1 MIKKYLHYAVAAAF
15 AAASTAS
22 NVAVAVE
29 ETANDS
35 FAMPQHLDTV
45 DGQVTVTGVIG
56 VAETSTPVVPD
67 IDYYSFHGYANN
79 IVTIDIDFGFKGAA
93 FSATNPAG
101 ERNLDTIIGIWG
113 PPPATLETPRFFLP
127 SDDTGTGDADSI
139 PILNSNPPIY
149 RDARLDGIVLPATGT
164 YTVGVTSGGVFQT
177 VPRTFLDD
185 GSATAFISNSL
196 SNGRYTLII
205 SGVSAPVVQPP
216 APPPVVQPP
225 APPPVVQPPA
235 PPAVQAIAIDIRP
248 GVDRL
253 ARIDPKSRG
262 VIPVALLSSEGFD
275 ARNVDSGSVRFGPT
289 GKEATALR
297 CTKRGVD
304 VNHDRARD
312 MVCIFDNQ
320 ATRFDPSH
328 DKGKI
333 TGTIAGKQFQG
344 EGWLKVIP
352 VKRKHKDRDDR
363 GRHHGRD
370 HDGDDD

>member
-15 AAASTAS
+15 AAASGAS
-22 NVAVAVE
+22 SLALAVE

-35 FAMPQHLDTV
+35 FEQPQRLDIV

-56 VAETSTPVVPD
+56 VMETSTPVVSD
-67 IDYYSFHGYANN
+67 IDYYSFQGYAGNT
-79 IVTIDIDFGFKGAA
+79 VTIDIDFGFKGAA
-93 FSATNPAG
+93 FSETNPEG

-127 SDDTGTGDADSI
+127 SDDTGTGDAGSI

-149 RDARLDGIVLPATGT
+149 RDARLDGVVLPATGI

-177 VPRTFLDD
+177 VPRTFLDN

-205 SGVSAPVVQPP
+205 SGVAAPVVQPP
-216 APPPVVQPP
+216 APPSALP
-225 APPPVVQPPA
+225 
-235 PPAVQAIAIDIRP
+235 IGIDIRP
-248 GVDRL
+248 GVDRI
-253 ARIDPKSRG
+253 ARIDPKSKG

-275 ARNVDSGSVRFGPT
+275 ARKVDSGSVRFGPT

-297 CTKRGVD
+297 CTNRGVD
-304 VNHDRARD
+304 VNYDRARD
-312 MVCIFDNQ
+312 MVCIFDLQ
-320 ATRFDPSH
+320 AARFEPGH

-333 TGTIAGKQFQG
+333 TGTIDGKSFQG

-352 VKRKHKDRDDR
+352 VKRKHHKDKDRHHNRDRDDDR
-363 GRHHGRD
+363 
-370 HDGDDD
+370 DDD

>member
-1 MIKKYLHYAVAAAF
+1 MIKRYLHYAVAAAF
-15 AAASTAS
+15 AAASGAS
-22 NVAVAVE
+22 SLALAVE

-45 DGQVTVTGVIG
+45 GGQVTVTGAIG

-93 FSATNPAG
+93 FSATNPEG

-113 PPPATLETPRFFLP
+113 PPPTTAETPRFFLP
-127 SDDTGTGDADSI
+127 SDDAGSGDEGSI
-139 PILNSNPPIY
+139 PIPNSNPPIY
-149 RDARLDGIVLPATGT
+149 RDARLDAVVLPATGI

-205 SGVSAPVVQPP
+205 SGISA
-216 APPPVVQPP
+216 PVVQPP

-248 GVDRL
+248 GVDRI

-352 VKRKHKDRDDR
+352 VKRKHKDRDHDR

>member
-15 AAASTAS
+15 AAASGAS
-22 NVAVAVE
+22 SLALAVE

-35 FAMPQHLDTV
+35 FEQPQRLDIV
-45 DGQVTVTGVIG
+45 DGQVVVTGAIG
-56 VAETSTPVVPD
+56 NTFAPAGTPRVDVPD
-67 IDYYSFHGYANN
+67 IDYYSFHGNAGDK
-79 IVTIDIDFGFKGAA
+79 VTIDIDFGFKGAN
-93 FSATNPAG
+93 FSETNPEG
-101 ERNLDTIIGIWG
+101 ERNLDSIIAIWG
-113 PPPATLETPRFFLP
+113 PAPTTAETPRFFLT
-127 SDDTGTGDADSI
+127 SDDTGTGDEGSI

-149 RDARLDGIVLPATGT
+149 RDARLDAVVLPATGE
-164 YTVGVTSGGVFQT
+164 YTIGVTSGGVFQT

-185 GSATAFISNSL
+185 GSATAFIGNSL

-205 SGVSAPVVQPP
+205 SGISAPVVQPP
-216 APPPVVQPP
+216 APP
-225 APPPVVQPPA
+225 A
-235 PPAVQAIAIDIRP
+235 PPAVLPIGIDIRP
-248 GVDRL
+248 GVDRI
-253 ARIDPKSRG
+253 ARVDPKSRG

-275 ARNVDSGSVRFGPT
+275 ARKVDSGSVRFGPT

-328 DKGKI
+328 EKGKI
-333 TGTIAGKQFQG
+333 TGTIGGKQFEG
-344 EGWLKVIP
+344 EGSLKVIP
-352 VKRKHKDRDDR
+352 VKRKHKDMDDR